1 MKLLDDLKWRDSIA
15 QSTDIEA
22 LSSELDKGAISLYL
36 GFDPTAPSLHI
47 GNLVALV
54 VLKRFQLAGHRPIPL
69 VGGATG
75 LVGDPSGRNQERTL
89 NEEEV
94 VAAWVERI
102 KAQLSGF
109 LDFEAGSNRAVMA
122 NNLDWTAG
130 LSAIHFLRDVGKHFS
145 VNQMLARDSVASRLE
160 SGGISYTEFS
170 YQVMQ
175 AYDYLELNRRLGCT
189 LQIGGSDQWGNI
201 VAGVDLIRRVE
212 GKSVHALTIPLLTK
226 ADGSKFGKTAGGS
239 IWLDPE
245 MTSPYAFYQF
255 FLNSDDRDVITLLKT
270 FSFKDHDELSAI
282 FTEHQANP
290 GARSAHRALAQEVTG
305 YIHGEEIARK
315 VEEASRALFGQSEI
329 RDLDRNTLMS
339 AIAELPRVEIASGA
353 EISLIDAMTAAS
365 LVDSKSAAR
374 RIIKEGGAYLN
385 NAKISDEATMITAS
399 DLLHGEVALLRKG
412 KRDLMAVV
420 KKA

>member
-385 NAKISDEATMITAS
+385 NAKISDEATIITAS